1 VETAHRR
8 IALNTL
14 LLSLTEFLT
23 RLVSLVLVIV
33 VARRLGPEMMGI
45 YAFALTFVNLFDIF
59 VNFGL
64 DRYIQR
70 EVGRQPDLAGPLF
83 SQVFTLKLL
92 VYLASA
98 AVIIIL
104 SLTIVDGGLKRWVV
118 WLLSL
123 SLFFRTNIISSNSFF
138 RAHQKAKYEALVV
151 ISFRVVY
158 GGAGLAAILS
168 GQGLL
173 TLAGLEL
180 VAQAGACALA
190 WWLFVKKI
198 GNPFHRVTLKSL
210 LELARST
217 KDFLLIRVVL
227 TVFASLNIFMVSFMA
242 GDVVTGFY
250 SAALRLSSSFDFLPE
265 AFTGAFLPELS
276 RRWAQGWEAFGVV
289 FRPYFK
295 YLLVIGLGLAAV
307 LGGLAEGFVV
317 LVFGPAFTPAIPTLA
332 LLALALVLDFTNLSM
347 STALI
352 ALNRENRIVRIFLA
366 ASALNFSLNLAL
378 IPLYRQ
384 NGAVGAAIIAEVLVL
399 YLQLWTLGREPMRAL
414 GLGRV
419 AARPLLAGLLAFGW
433 ARCLTLWQLNFF
445 FALALMAVGFLVL
458 LVLTGALTREEW
470 QGAWEII
477 RLKRRGLDTA

>member
-1 VETAHRR
+1 MDTAPRR

-14 LLSLTEFLT
+14 LLSVTELLT
-23 RLVSLVLVIV
+23 RLVSLVLVIC

-70 EVGRQPDLAGPLF
+70 EVGRQPDLTGPLF

-92 VYLASA
+92 AYLAA
-98 AVIIIL
+98 AVVTVIL
-104 SLTIVDGGLKRWVV
+104 SVTVVDSGLKRWVI

-123 SLFFRTNIISSNSFF
+123 SLFFRTNITSSNSFF
-138 RAHQKAKYEALVV
+138 RAHQQAKYEALVV

-180 VAQAGACALA
+180 AAQGGACVLA
-190 WWLFVKKI
+190 WWLFIKKI
-198 GNPFHRVTLKSL
+198 GNPFHRVTFNSL

-227 TVFASLNIFMVSFMA
+227 TIFASLNMFMLSFMA

-276 RRWAQGWEAFGVV
+276 RRCTQGWEAFGAV

-295 YLLVIGLGLAAV
+295 YLLIIGLGLAAV
-307 LGGLAEGFVV
+307 LGGLAEGFIL
-317 LVFGPAFTPAIPTLA
+317 LVFGPAFTAAIPTLS
-332 LLALALVLDFTNLSM
+332 LLALTLALDFTNLSV

-366 ASALNFSLNLAL
+366 AAAFNFSLNLFLVPA
-378 IPLYRQ
+378 YRQ
-384 NGAVGAAIIAEVLVL
+384 NGAVGATLAAEILVL
-399 YLQLWTLGREPMRAL
+399 FLQLRTLGWGLVRDL
-414 GLGRV
+414 GLGRM

-433 ARCLTLWQLNFF
+433 ARVLALWQMDFF
-445 FALALMAVGFLVL
+445 PTLALMALGFLL
-458 LVLTGALTREEW
+458 LLFFTGALSREEW
-470 QGAWEII
+470 LAAWEAIK
-477 RLKRRGLDTA
+477 LKRKEWDTA

>member
-1 VETAHRR
+1 MESAHRR

-14 LLSLTEFLT
+14 LLSVTEFLT
-23 RLVSLVLVIV
+23 RLVSLVLVIF

-70 EVGRQPDLAGPLF
+70 EVGRTPDLAGPLF

-92 VYLASA
+92 VYLAAA
-98 AVIIIL
+98 AVIVLI
-104 SLTIVDGGLKRWVV
+104 SLTFVDGSLKRWVV

-123 SLFFRTNIISSNSFF
+123 SLFFRTNITSSNSFF
-138 RAHQKAKYEALVV
+138 RAHQQAKYEALVV

-158 GGAGLAAILS
+158 GAAGLTAILS
-168 GQGLL
+168 GRGLL

-180 VAQAGACALA
+180 AAQAGACTLA

-198 GNPFHRVTLKSL
+198 GNPFHRVNWGNL
-210 LELARST
+210 LALARST
-217 KDFLLIRVVL
+217 KDFLFIRVVL
-227 TVFASLNIFMVSFMA
+227 TLFASLNMFMISFMA

-250 SAALRLSSSFDFLPE
+250 SAALRLSSSFDFVPE

-276 RRWAQGWEAFGVV
+276 RRAAQGWEVFGAV

-307 LGGLAEGFVV
+307 LGGLSEGFI
-317 LVFGPAFTPAIPTLA
+317 LWVFGPAFKPAILTLM
-332 LLALALVLDFTNLSM
+332 LLAVALALDFTNLSL

-352 ALNRENRIVRIFLA
+352 ALDREHRIVRIFLA
-366 ASALNFSLNLAL
+366 ASVLNFGLNLAL

-384 NGAVGAAIIAEVLVL
+384 NGAVAAGIVAEVLIL
-399 YLQLWTLGREPMRAL
+399 CLQLRTLGREPLQAL

-419 AARPLLAGLLAFGW
+419 AARPLLAGVLTFGW
-433 ARCLTLWQLNFF
+433 ARCLTLWHLNFF
-445 FALALMAVGFLVL
+445 LALACMALGFLVL

-470 QGAWEII
+470 EGAWEII
-477 RLKRRGLDTA
+477 RMKRRGLDPA

>member
-1 VETAHRR
+1 VETTHRR

-14 LLSLTEFLT
+14 LLSITEFLT
-23 RLVSLVLVIV
+23 RLVSLVLVIF

-92 VYLASA
+92 AYLAAA
-98 AVIIIL
+98 AVIVL
-104 SLTIVDGGLKRWVV
+104 VSLTFVDGSLKRWVI

-123 SLFFRTNIISSNSFF
+123 SLFFRTNITSSNSFF
-138 RAHQKAKYEALVV
+138 RAHQQAKYEALVV

-180 VAQAGACALA
+180 AAQTGACTLA
-190 WWLFVKKI
+190 WWLFIKKI
-198 GNPFHRVTLKSL
+198 GNPFHRVTLSSL
-210 LELARST
+210 WKLVRAT

-227 TVFASLNIFMVSFMA
+227 TIFASLNMFMVSFMA

-250 SAALRLSSSFDFLPE
+250 SAALRLSSSFDFLPD

-276 RRWAQGWEAFGVV
+276 RRCNQGWEAFSAV

-307 LGGLAEGFVV
+307 LGGLAEGFI
-317 LVFGPAFTPAIPTLA
+317 LWIFGPAFTPAILTLA
-332 LLALALVLDFTNLSM
+332 LLALALVMDFTNLSM

-352 ALNRENRIVRIFLA
+352 ALDRENRIVRIFLA
-366 ASALNFSLNLAL
+366 ASVLNFSLNLAL

-384 NGAVGAAIIAEVLVL
+384 NGAVAAGIIAEVLVL
-399 YLQLWTLGREPMRAL
+399 CLQLRTLGWEAIRAL

-433 ARCLTLWQLNFF
+433 ARWLTLWHLNFF
-445 FALALMAVGFLVL
+445 FTLALMALGFLVL

-477 RLKRRGLDTA
+477 RFKRRGLDTA